1 MKHVMNHIDTMDDKN
16 LGFVLKHYDE
26 KAFCAEG
33 AEKEIR
39 KRLGMAGHGGS
50 RIRYALMCAAA
61 VLIAALPCFF
71 LWLNWPE
78 NYMASAEVRTFVLP
92 DSSEITLAPGAS
104 ARIRPH
110 KNVRHLEMTGKIF
123 FDIAPDASAPF
134 TISVGK
140 SAAVKVLGTRFQISQ
155 MDSAVRVDVQE
166 GTVDFGGM
174 KLSDGMSAIKDNA
187 GVCRKIPS
195 PDILNPMAWATGK
208 FEYRDALLRD
218 ILKDLEAFYQVRIAA
233 GETPADTVRIT
244 GTFPS
249 GGLDDILDVVKTVSG
264 VALTVLPED

>member
-16 LGFVLKHYDE
+16 LRFVLKHYDE

-39 KRLGMAGHGGS
+39 KRLGIAGHGGS

-71 LWLNWPE
+71 LWLDWSE

-110 KNVRHLEMTGKIF
+110 KNVRHLEMSGKIF

-140 SAAVKVLGTRFQISQ
+140 SALVKVLGTRFQISQ
-155 MDSAVRVDVQE
+155 TDSVVRVDVQE
-166 GTVDFGGM
+166 GAVDFDGM

-187 GVCRKIPS
+187 GVCRRIPS
-195 PDILNPMAWATGK
+195 QDILNPAAWATGK
-208 FEYRDALLRD
+208 FEYRDAQLRD
-218 ILKDLEAFYQVRIAA
+218 MLKDLEAFYHVRIAA

-244 GTFPS
+244 GTFPA
-249 GGLDDILDVVKTVSG
+249 GNLEDILDVIGAVCGMELHPLS
-264 VALTVLPED
+264 